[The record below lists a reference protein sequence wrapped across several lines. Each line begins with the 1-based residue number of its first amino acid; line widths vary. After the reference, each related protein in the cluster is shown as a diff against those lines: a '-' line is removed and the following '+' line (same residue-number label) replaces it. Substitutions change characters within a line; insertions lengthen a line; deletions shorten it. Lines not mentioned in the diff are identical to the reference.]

1 MAVQTN
7 IAEGYLSAYER
18 PIAVSVMDK
27 TQQWPFLQQLSFAST
42 LELQK
47 ETFHGLNDF
56 KIQMEK
62 YSSTNWMLSQAWK
75 VIQLLVPLN
84 GQVATL
90 IYVDRTLGKVGK
102 AFQSLQN
109 FGQVFALSP
118 TELQSPSTVN
128 TKVQALS

>member
-7 IAEGYLSAYER
+7 IAEGYLSTYER
-18 PIAVSVMDK
+18 PLAVSVMDK
-27 TQQWPFLQQLSFAST
+27 TQQWPFLQQLAFAST
-42 LELQK
+42 LELHK

-56 KIQMEK
+56 KVQMEK
-62 YSSTNWMLSQAWK
+62 YSSTHPILGAAWK

-84 GQVATL
+84 GQVAAL
-90 IYVDRTLGKVGK
+90 IYVDQALGKVGK
-102 AFQSLQN
+102 AFQSLPN